1 MPFGVSILLLA
12 CMRKETN
19 STNKREVNTDRN
31 VLINTLFPELKAQ
44 TLSSQDRFFPK
55 DMAGKP
61 TIICIAFAQVLIENK

>member
-12 CMRKETN
+12 CMRKESN

-31 VLINTLFPELKAQ
+31 VLINSLFPKLQAQ
-44 TLSSQDRFFPK
+44 TLSRQDRFFPK

-61 TIICIAFAQVLIENK
+61 LIIYIALAQILIENK